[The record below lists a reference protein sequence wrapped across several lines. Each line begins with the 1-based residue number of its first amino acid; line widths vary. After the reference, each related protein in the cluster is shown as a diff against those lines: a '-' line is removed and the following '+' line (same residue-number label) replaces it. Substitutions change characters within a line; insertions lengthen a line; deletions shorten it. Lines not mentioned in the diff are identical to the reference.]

1 MLTPEIDH
9 PQLASLRAQVRR
21 ERKART
27 IHATALRE
35 RNRMLL
41 RAIDDGVM
49 SQAKLGE
56 LCGIS
61 KQRVEQLVKAERE
74 RLALEAEKARRLDGV
89 FDEVRIYF
97 QEEKA
102 R

>member
-1 MLTPEIDH
+1 MLPETEH
-9 PQLASLRAQVRR
+9 PQIASLRAQVRR

-41 RAIDDGVM
+41 QAIEDGVM

-74 RLALEAEKARRLDGV
+74 RVALEAEKARRLDGV

-97 QEEKA
+97 QEEKT